1 MNFKTIK
8 VIIYSLIIVFFVHYS
23 LKVIL
28 VKEQLYKNRM
38 RKNNRKVS
46 FNLPLEVNESES
58 KESNKE
64 SVTNENSVDQE
75 EMKKELMDL
84 LNTENLYDV
93 EENTSDKKGEVS
105 TVTEDSNK
113 KNLDKYF
120 SQTVSNDFKN
130 PLNEENSEKV
140 LKEADIDNQSKQSI
154 YTSSNTADNT
164 SYFKNDNWVYKDESI
179 MNGGEISN
187 GVYGW
192 DCNDDIYAKF

>member
-46 FNLPLEVNESES
+46 FNLPLEVNDSES

-93 EENTSDKKGEVS
+93 EENTSDKKA
-105 TVTEDSNK
+105 
-113 KNLDKYF
+113 L
-120 SQTVSNDFKN
+120 
-130 PLNEENSEKV
+130 L
-140 LKEADIDNQSKQSI
+140 I
-154 YTSSNTADNT
+154 
-164 SYFKNDNWVYKDESI
+164 
-179 MNGGEISN
+179 
-187 GVYGW
+187 
-192 DCNDDIYAKF
+192 AKLT